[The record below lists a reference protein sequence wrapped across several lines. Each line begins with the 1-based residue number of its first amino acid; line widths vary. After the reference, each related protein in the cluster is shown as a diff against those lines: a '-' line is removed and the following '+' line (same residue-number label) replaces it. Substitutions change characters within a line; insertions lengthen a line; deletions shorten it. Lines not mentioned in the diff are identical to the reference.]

1 MTYGGG
7 APYSTT
13 NNLVSITSGSSFVI
27 NSNDRTFK
35 TTVRQSIVL
44 TAKLNNTAATTNSA
58 YNFWLNVVDPCLTTT
73 ITD

>member
-7 APYSTT
+7 ASYSTT

-27 NSNDRTFK
+27 NSNDRTWK
-35 TTVRQSIVL
+35 TTLHQSIVL
-44 TAKLNNTAATTNSA
+44 IATLNNTPVTTNSD
-58 YNFWLNVVDPCLTTT
+58 YNFWLNVLDPCLATT

>member
-7 APYSTT
+7 ASYSTT

-35 TTVRQSIVL
+35 TTLHQSIVL
-44 TAKLNNTAATTNSA
+44 TATLNNTAVTTDSNF
-58 YNFWLNVVDPCLTTT
+58 NFWLNVLDPCLTTT